1 MSRPIP
7 PSYKTRNWPAYNEAL
22 KQRGSLTIW
31 VDPDMA
37 WMPPPTG
44 KRGRQPQYSDAAIQT
59 CLTMKV
65 LFGMALRQTTGF
77 VESLLRLVG
86 LNWSVPDF
94 STLSRRQ
101 KALAVTIPYRGSQGP
116 LNLLIDSTGIKAEG
130 EGEWQAF
137 FRHVVYH
144 VQHPKPSAVGELV
157 VNEVD
162 GPSAVRDGRQR
173 DRCSRHRNPSAGLA
187 SPNRQPFLAVEPL
200 GLLAV
205 HDMPLLAEQ
214 DVQAAVSKPPPLIG
228 QLP

>member
-31 VDPDMA
+31 FDPDMA

-44 KRGRQPQYSDAAIQT
+44 KRGRQPQYSDAAIQA

-86 LNWSVPDF
+86 VDWAVPDF

-101 KALAVTIPYRGSQGP
+101 KTLAVSIPYRGSQGP
-116 LNLLIDSTGIKAEG
+116 LNLLIPSHRRKRRLPANGQHRHQGRGRRRRRMACP
-130 EGEWQAF
+130 QAWWRETPSLAQDPHRRRRTDAGDP
-137 FRHVVYH
+137 RH
-144 VQHPKPSAVGELV
+144 
-157 VNEVD
+157 
-162 GPSAVRDGRQR
+162 
-173 DRCSRHRNPSAGLA
+173 
-187 SPNRQPFLAVEPL
+187 
-200 GLLAV
+200 
-205 HDMPLLAEQ
+205 
-214 DVQAAVSKPPPLIG
+214 
-228 QLP
+228 